1 MKMVSKNNRR
11 LQEEKQAQKK
21 DKFSIRKLKVGA
33 ASVVI
38 GASLFFGG
46 FQSQSLKELL

>member
-1 MKMVSKNNRR
+1 MVSKNNRR

-21 DKFSIRKLKVGA
+21 NKFSIRKLKVGA
-33 ASVVI
+33 ASVMI
-38 GASLFFGG
+38 GASLFFWG